1 MRDDF
6 AVFILSNGRPD
17 NIKTLRALKIQI
29 QPMLRLNK
37 WALWLANPLD
47 RIQIQPMLRLN

>member
-17 NIKTLRALKIQI
+17 NIKTLRALKKPIIQVTGI
-29 QPMLRLNK
+29 
-37 WALWLANPLD
+37 
-47 RIQIQPMLRLN
+47 